1 VIIEYEGQ
9 RYEFDFEDITVKQAI
24 KIEKHTGMGLAEWG
38 KALADGAG
46 AVAMQ
51 AVGWLVLH
59 GGRDIPIED
68 CDFKI
73 AKLGEAFTAAA
84 AAEETAQQAREAAE
98 AAGPTAP
105 AAQQNGSGGGG
116 TRALSLPSSTTV

>member
-1 VIIEYEGQ
+1 MIIEYEGQ

-46 AVAMQ
+46 ALSMQ

-73 AKLGEAFTAAA
+73 AALGEAFAAA
-84 AAEETAQQAREAAE
+84 TAAEEAAEKVREAAE
-98 AAGPTAP
+98 AAGPTPLPAP
-105 AAQQNGSGGGG
+105 LNGSGGGG
-116 TRALSLPSSTTV
+116 TPVLSRPSSMTG